1 MKPSLFVRGDIDGF
15 FGLFIDNLLQLML
28 ITLFLPLL
36 CGMDHAFV
44 FGTILPAAALSILF
58 GNIYYFWQAWTISK
72 REKRDDITALPYGIN
87 TVSLIA
93 FIFLIMAPL
102 YEETK
107 NTKLVWQ
114 AGIFA
119 CFLSGIIEI
128 IGAFAGNWLRKV
140 TPRAALLS
148 ALAGIA
154 ITFIAMGF
162 VFQLFAS
169 PAIAIVPMMLILLSY
184 AGGVKFPFSFP
195 GGFAAVLVGVALG
208 WILLP
213 FGWSTFAPAPD
224 AVGLG
229 FYPPKPVP
237 QDLFAL
243 LSEPLGWKYFA
254 IILPM
259 GLFNVIGSL
268 QNLESA
274 EAAGDKFP
282 TRPSLLMNGVGSLI
296 AAFFG
301 SAFPTT
307 IYIGHPG
314 WKAMGARVGYSLI
327 NGIVITVLIL
337 MGGMTLILKVVP
349 IEATLGILLWIGLII
364 MAQAYQT
371 VPRKHALAVSIG
383 LVPCF
388 ASWALYLVETSL
400 RIAGTN
406 LFAAAPK
413 FGNDLFIYGIIALNQ
428 GFIITAMIFAAVMVC
443 LIEKDFGR
451 AAVWTFTAALLSF
464 FGLIHAFALDAA
476 GLQPVFKLMAAPKFV
491 FAYVVTGLIFLAAHL
506 LIKDKSKLRG
516 AIE

>member
-1 MKPSLFVRGDIDGF
+1 MKPAFFVRGDIDGF

-28 ITLFLPLL
+28 IAIFLPLV
-36 CGMDHAFV
+36 CGFEQSFV

-58 GNIYYFWQAWTISK
+58 GNIYYSWQAWKIAK
-72 REKRDDITALPYGIN
+72 RENRNDITALPYGIN

-102 YEETK
+102 YQETK
-107 NTKLVWQ
+107 NTTLVWQ

-128 IGAFAGNWLRKV
+128 IGAFAGNWLRQI

-162 VFQLFAS
+162 IFQLFAS
-169 PAIAIVPMMLILLSY
+169 PAIAIVPMMMILLAY
-184 AGGVKFPFSFP
+184 AGGVKFPFSLP
-195 GGFAAVLVGVALG
+195 GGLIAVLTGVALG
-208 WILLP
+208 WLLMP
-213 FGWSTFAPAPD
+213 LGWSTFVPMHD
-224 AVGLG
+224 QSQLGL
-229 FYPPKPVP
+229 YLPKPVP

-282 TRPSLLMNGVGSLI
+282 TRPSLLMNGFGSII
-296 AAFFG
+296 AALFG

-314 WKAMGARVGYSLI
+314 WKAMGARIGYSLI
-327 NGIVITVLIL
+327 NGVVITALIL
-337 MGGMTLILKVVP
+337 VGGMTLVLRVVP

-364 MAQAYQT
+364 MAQAYQAT
-371 VPRKHALAVSIG
+371 PQKHALAVSMG
-383 LVPCF
+383 LIPCF
-388 ASWALYLVETSL
+388 AAWALYLIETSL
-400 RIAGTN
+400 RVAGSS
-406 LFAAAPK
+406 LFEAAPK
-413 FGNDLFIYGIIALNQ
+413 FGNNLFIYGVIALNQ
-428 GFIITAMIFAAVMVC
+428 GFIITAMIFAAIVVY
-443 LIEKDFGR
+443 LIDRDFLK
-451 AAVWTFTAALLSF
+451 AALWSFAAAGLSF
-464 FGLIHAFALDAA
+464 FGFIHAYQLDAV
-476 GLQPVFKLMAAPKFV
+476 GLQPIFGLMASPKFV
-491 FAYVVTGLIFLAAHL
+491 FAYCLTGFIFLAAHL
-506 LIKDKSKLRG
+506 FIKKQKQIAR
-516 AIE
+516 EK